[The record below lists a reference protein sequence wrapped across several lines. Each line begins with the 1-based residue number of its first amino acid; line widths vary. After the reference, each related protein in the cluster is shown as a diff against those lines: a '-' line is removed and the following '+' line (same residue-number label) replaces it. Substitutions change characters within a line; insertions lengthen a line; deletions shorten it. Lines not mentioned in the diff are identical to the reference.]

1 MTKSEIFTASHR
13 MARGTVK
20 AVGNYAIAFSL
31 ALKEINDFLAQK
43 IMIRDESV
51 KRRRFQKGGVVMKQC
66 PYSTKREEKYIKEN
80 SRIVRFFE
88 SLDAYYQAAAENKNL
103 GETWM
108 PPTLKKTQCLAYEYF
123 R

>member
-1 MTKSEIFTASHR
+1 MTKSEIFKAAHR

-20 AVGNYAIAFSL
+20 AVGNYMIAFSL
-31 ALKEINDFLAQK
+31 ALKEVNDFLAQK

-51 KRRRFQKGGVVMKQC
+51 RRRFQKLGIVMKQC

-80 SRIVRFFE
+80 SRIIRFFE

-103 GETWM
+103 GKCWM
-108 PPTLKKTQCLAYEYF
+108 PTNLKKTQCLAYEYF
-123 R
+123 T

>member
-1 MTKSEIFTASHR
+1 MNKSEIFKTAHR

-20 AVGNYAIAFSL
+20 AVGNYMIAFSL
-31 ALKEINDFLAQK
+31 ALKEVNDFLAQK

-51 KRRRFQKGGVVMKQC
+51 RRRFQKGGIVMKQC

-80 SRIVRFFE
+80 SRIIRFFE

-103 GETWM
+103 GKCWI
-108 PPTLKKTQCLAYEYF
+108 PTNLKKTQCLAYEYF
-123 R
+123 T